1 MLMIIYTDMPR
12 MGKALRALKTWPEI
26 TAEHLE
32 QCHDLGIVLLLL
44 FFCFLFQFSFLSL
57 YLSDPNEFSSAC
69 RANIVFTRQH
79 CKCVVSREIF
89 QVVLLFFS
97 VFQRILHGPLSYSA
111 ILCPLGQ
118 TGGAAMQVVRDR
130 RWPGLSTYSCPGDVE
145 SVDLLTMS
153 LFKLF

>member
-1 MLMIIYTDMPR
+1 MIW
-12 MGKALRALKTWPEI
+12 A
-26 TAEHLE
+26 
-32 QCHDLGIVLLLL
+32 L
-44 FFCFLFQFSFLSL
+44 FFSFYFSAFFFNFFFFLFTSVTQTS
-57 YLSDPNEFSSAC
+57 
-69 RANIVFTRQH
+69 
-79 CKCVVSREIF
+79 F
-89 QVVLLFFS
+89 QVPAVLILCLHVNTANVWLVGKSFKWSFYFFS

>member
-1 MLMIIYTDMPR
+1 MPR

-44 FFCFLFQFSFLSL
+44 FFCFLFQFFFFL
-57 YLSDPNEFSSAC
+57 
-69 RANIVFTRQH
+69 FTSVTQT
-79 CKCVVSREIF
+79 SF
-89 QVVLLFFS
+89 QVPAVLILCLHVNTASVWLVGKSFKWSFYFFFS
-97 VFQRILHGPLSYSA
+97 ISKDLTWSSYSA

-145 SVDLLTMS
+145 SVDLLSMS
-153 LFKLF
+153 LFNLF